1 MNKVKISLSIF
12 LIIVLALSGFYY
24 INFFKTKSLADDVL
38 NNINLNEVNVNFI
51 FNENDD
57 KFYYFDKTDKYSIE
71 LVKVLKKVKLK
82 KSFKK
87 YDSDYVVS
95 ISGDGGKFQLYISNK
110 GYIFFDKDLRES
122 YKVINNKDFDNLLN
136 IIKSKAH

>member
-1 MNKVKISLSIF
+1 MSKTKIGLSVF

-24 INFFKTKSLADDVL
+24 TNFFKTKSLANDVL
-38 NNINLNEVNVNFI
+38 NDIDLDNVNANFI
-51 FNENDD
+51 FDENDD
-57 KFYYFDKTDKYSIE
+57 KFYYFDKTAKDSIE

-82 KSFKK
+82 KSLKK

-95 ISGDGGKFQLYISNK
+95 ISGDGGKFQLYISDK
-110 GYIFFDKDLRES
+110 GYIFFDKDLREC